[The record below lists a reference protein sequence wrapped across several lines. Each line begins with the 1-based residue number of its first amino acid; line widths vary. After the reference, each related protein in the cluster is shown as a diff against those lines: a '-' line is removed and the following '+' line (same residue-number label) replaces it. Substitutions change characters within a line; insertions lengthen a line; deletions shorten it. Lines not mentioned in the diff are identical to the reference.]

1 MIKTFFIHKIKYNMS
16 EVIIFNSKSKN
27 YYLLS
32 NFYGGVEISYMK
44 GRFQNIELQQL
55 FDEINVCNIDKFI
68 YYLKILQPEK
78 AWSDKQ
84 LNYWIRTKDDDTKEP
99 IRGILAK
106 LIGTSVKDT
115 PTGRKRLKIIK
126 KLLHIEGEIIIN
138 KELNLDEKKEFMLK
152 CLRDKYSSE
161 PYKSLLLSTGDKK
174 LHEKPMRGSG
184 DLWTYPGG
192 NLLGKLLEIV
202 REELN

>member
-1 MIKTFFIHKIKYNMS
+1 
-16 EVIIFNSKSKN
+16 
-27 YYLLS
+27 
-32 NFYGGVEISYMK
+32 MK

-78 AWSDKQ
+78 KWSDKQ
-84 LNYWIRTKDDDTKEP
+84 LNYWIRTKDDDTKEL

-152 CLRDKYSSE
+152 CLREKYNSE